1 MHFNIFSKRD
11 SNLPR
16 HPGQKNFES
25 VFTRPPP
32 FGSCSKGLSER
43 GLFSGA
49 FSGQTLQSIFS
60 KTRAQTE
67 KIVLALTVFEYGES
81 EYTGPIAQLIC
92 DLNDFPSEALR
103 IQKYVDY
110 KVEYVQI
117 GLYADVEKIWWL
129 DARLP
134 FNYSNLPPGFIFPK
148 IPTYFAIEVEGRGRK
163 RGEWFALR
171 HDKRGRAFLCGHF

>member
-1 MHFNIFSKRD
+1 MKFIFFC
-11 SNLPR
+11 L
-16 HPGQKNFES
+16 
-25 VFTRPPP
+25 
-32 FGSCSKGLSER
+32 
-43 GLFSGA
+43 
-49 FSGQTLQSIFS
+49 IFPV
-60 KTRAQTE
+60 A
-67 KIVLALTVFEYGES
+67 TVFSIEKQGYNHSVNVAYDLVLPSRIIENCYGLNERP
-81 EYTGPIAQLIC
+81 GVVLDAKDNAQIVA
-92 DLNDFPSEALR
+92 EALR